1 MFKKPESNPDKIKQ
15 MFKIDESDFVDLKTF
30 MNDEKYKNYMDADER
45 KQMIKN
51 TLDVVIE
58 NKLSQRKLNN
68 EHHK

>member
-1 MFKKPESNPDKIKQ
+1 MFKKPENNPDKIKQ

-30 MNDEKYKNYMDADER
+30 MNDEKYKNYMDPDER

-58 NKLSQRKLNN
+58 KKISERKVNN

>member
-1 MFKKPESNPDKIKQ
+1 MFKKSENNPEKIKQ
-15 MFKIDESDFVDLKTF
+15 MFKIDESDFIDLKTF

-58 NKLSQRKLNN
+58 KKLSQRKIN

>member
-1 MFKKPESNPDKIKQ
+1 MFKKPESNPEKIKQ
-15 MFKIDESDFVDLKTF
+15 MFKIDESDFIDLKTF
-30 MNDEKYKNYMDADER
+30 MNDEKYKNYMDPEER
-45 KQMIKN
+45 KQLIKN

>member
-1 MFKKPESNPDKIKQ
+1 MFKKPESNPEKIKQ